1 MLPRNA
7 HRCVLHKTCTSSST
21 LSALQSSCPPAQP
34 PAIVYTCMKY
44 INCLILACCKQ
55 QLRVCLSDDWPG
67 SLSGTW
73 NELHYLTMSALASLP
88 ARAAAR
94 VKALNADAPKLA
106 AAATGPLRKADLL
119 NPRASVLLS
128 MLAVPDLLQA
138 DMLENG
144 LTLHKARLIYYNT
157 NVIRRIVW
165 RDIFAEPAV
174 NGDADGAV
182 VEQLGYALQTLCL
195 MRAPACTPL
204 PPCAP
209 LENAHFI
216 IHCPGALCNAG

>member
-1 MLPRNA
+1 
-7 HRCVLHKTCTSSST
+7 
-21 LSALQSSCPPAQP
+21 
-34 PAIVYTCMKY
+34 MKY

-138 DMLENG
+138 DLLENG
-144 LTLHKARLIYYNT
+144 LTLHEARLVYYNT
-157 NVIRRIVW
+157 TAVVATLANVIRRIVW

-209 LENAHFI
+209 LENALHNTLSWRAVQRRLT
-216 IHCPGALCNAG
+216 CPFQVAAGPDRKTAVREAAKR

>member
-1 MLPRNA
+1 
-7 HRCVLHKTCTSSST
+7 
-21 LSALQSSCPPAQP
+21 
-34 PAIVYTCMKY
+34 
-44 INCLILACCKQ
+44 
-55 QLRVCLSDDWPG
+55 
-67 SLSGTW
+67 
-73 NELHYLTMSALASLP
+73 MSALASLP

-138 DMLENG
+138 DLLENG
-144 LTLHKARLIYYNT
+144 LTLHEARLVYYNT
-157 NVIRRIVW
+157 TAVVATLANVIRRIVW

-209 LENAHFI
+209 LENALHNTLSWRAVQRRLT
-216 IHCPGALCNAG
+216 CPFQVAAGPDRRTAVREAAKR